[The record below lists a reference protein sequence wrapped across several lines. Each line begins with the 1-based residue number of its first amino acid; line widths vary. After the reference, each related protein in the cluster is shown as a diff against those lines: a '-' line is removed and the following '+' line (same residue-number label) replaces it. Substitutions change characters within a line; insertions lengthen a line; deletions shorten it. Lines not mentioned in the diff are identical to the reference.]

1 MKTRNLF
8 LSLFAFAALCACNKE
23 AQPAAPEVLGE
34 DAYVAVNIRATG
46 TDTKATGDYKFGTP
60 EENAVT
66 NALFLFYDAAGNPAN
81 SATPTLD
88 AWSNNS
94 DGTNV
99 ASTKTVLV
107 LEHTVIRPTS
117 MLVVLNYD
125 ATKLTDY
132 KAASL
137 SNIKAMLSTLS
148 VEVSSTNYYTMTNS
162 VYADGLNAFCE
173 VALTSDNFQ
182 DNPTDALSHSVTAYV
197 ERVASKIDVDV
208 SSVTCNTTTINIDG
222 TEVTLTPTV
231 TGYEITETPDA
242 SYLFKNVDPATWNTS
257 WAGWTSSANF
267 RSFWAKMPS
276 TGYNL
281 GYFAHEEITRATS
294 FADYYYENTSGGETT
309 TKLIVAVQLKNG
321 ANEVDFVKYAGLYYS
336 LATFKTMSIAALGT
350 TEISVDA
357 SMLDVVAHNTAASK
371 RYEMHF
377 ALNDTYTGSD
387 KDALNTKLAS
397 RTALYW
403 QKGKSYY
410 HVDIADSSAPE
421 GFKSGV
427 VRNHYYDI
435 DVNSIS
441 GLGVPVPDAKYD
453 INPEK
458 VDEEEYNVAAT
469 VNILQWRVVE
479 QSVDFNN

>member
-1 MKTRNLF
+1 MKTRSFVLG
-8 LSLFAFAALCACNKE
+8 LFAFAALCACNKE

-34 DAYVAVNIRATG
+34 DAYVAVNICATG
-46 TDTKATGDYKFGTP
+46 TDTKATGDYKFGTAA
-60 EENAVT
+60 ENDVT
-66 NALFLFYDAAGNPAN
+66 NALFLFYDAAGNPAT
-81 SATPTLD
+81 SATPTLGL
-88 AWSNNS
+88 WSNNS
-94 DGTNV
+94 DGNNV
-99 ASTKTVLV
+99 ASMQTVLV
-107 LEHTVIRPTS
+107 LENTVIRPTS

-125 ATKLTDY
+125 ATKLTNY
-132 KAASL
+132 QAATL
-137 SNIKAMLSTLS
+137 SDIKAMLSTLS
-148 VEVSSTNYYTMTNS
+148 VEVSSTDYYTMTNS
-162 VYADGLNAFCE
+162 VYANGLNAFCE

-182 DNPTDALSHSVTAYV
+182 DNPTDATNHPVTAYV
-197 ERVASKIDVDV
+197 ERIASKIDVDV
-208 SSVTCNTTTINIDG
+208 STVTCSPTTINIDG
-222 TEVTLTPTV
+222 TEVTLTPNV

-257 WAGWTSSANF
+257 WPEWTSSASF
-267 RSFWAKMPS
+267 RSFWAKMP

-281 GYFAHEEITRATS
+281 GYFAHNEITKTTS

-321 ANEVDFVKYAGLYYS
+321 ATEVDFVKYAGLYYL
-336 LATFKTMSIAALGT
+336 LATFKDMSITALGD
-350 TEISVDA
+350 TEITIDP
-357 SMLDVVAHNTAASK
+357 SMLNVVAHNTAVSK

-377 ALNDTYTGSD
+377 ELNDTYTGSD
-387 KDALNTKLAS
+387 KDDLNTILAS
-397 RTALYW
+397 RAALYW
-403 QKGKSYY
+403 QNGKSYY
-410 HVDIADSSAPE
+410 HVDIANSSAPE

-441 GLGVPVPDAKYD
+441 GLGVPVPDATYD

-479 QSVDFNN
+479 QEVNFEN

>member
-8 LSLFAFAALCACNKE
+8 LSLFAFAAVCACNKE
-23 AQPAAPEVLGE
+23 VQPETPQVLGE
-34 DAYVAVNIRATG
+34 DAYVAVNICAAG

-66 NALFLFYDAAGNPAN
+66 NALFLFYDAVGNPAT

-88 AWSNNS
+88 AWSDNS

-99 ASTKTVLV
+99 ASMSTVLV
-107 LEHTVIRPTS
+107 LPNTVIRPTS

-132 KAASL
+132 EAASL
-137 SNIKAMLSTLS
+137 SDIKAMLSTLS
-148 VEVSSTNYYTMTNS
+148 VEVTSTDYYTMTNS
-162 VYADGLNAFCE
+162 VYANGLNAFCE
-173 VALTSDNFQ
+173 VALTSENFQ
-182 DNPTDALSHSVTAYV
+182 DNQTDALNHAVEAYV
-197 ERVASKIDVDV
+197 ERVASKIYVDV
-208 SSVTCNTTTINIDG
+208 TSVTCNPTTINIDG

-242 SYLFKNVDPATWNTS
+242 SYLFKNVDPTNWTS
-257 WAGWTSSANF
+257 WPEWTSSANF

-281 GYFAHEEITRATS
+281 GYFAHNEITKTTS

-309 TKLIVAVQLKNG
+309 TKLIVAVQLKKDG
-321 ANEVDFVKYAGLYYS
+321 TEEVDFVKYAGLYYS
-336 LATFKTMSIAALGT
+336 LATFKTMSITALGT
-350 TEISVDA
+350 TDKTVDA

-377 ALNDTYTGSD
+377 ALNETYTGSD

-403 QKGKSYY
+403 QNGKSYY

-435 DVNSIS
+435 DVNSIK
-441 GLGVPVPDAKYD
+441 GLGVPVPDATYD

-479 QSVDFNN
+479 QDVDFDN

>member
-1 MKTRNLF
+1 MKTRSFVLG
-8 LSLFAFAALCACNKE
+8 LLAFAALCACNKE

-46 TDTKATGDYKFGTP
+46 TDTKATGDFRFGTDA
-60 EENAVT
+60 ENAVT
-66 NALFLFYDAAGNPAN
+66 NALFLFYDAAGNPAT
-81 SATPTLD
+81 SATPTLG

-99 ASTKTVLV
+99 ASTQTVLV
-107 LEHTVIRPTS
+107 LKNTVIRPTS

-125 ATKLTDY
+125 ATKLTNY
-132 KAASL
+132 QAASL
-137 SNIKAMLSTLS
+137 SDIKALLSTLS
-148 VEVSSTNYYTMTNS
+148 VEVSSTDYYTMTNS
-162 VYADGLNAFCE
+162 VYANGLNAFCE

-182 DNPTDALSHSVTAYV
+182 DNPTDAANHPVTAYV

-208 SSVTCNTTTINIDG
+208 NSVTCHTTPINIDG
-222 TEVTLTPTV
+222 TEVILTPTV

-257 WAGWTSSANF
+257 WTGWTSYASF

-281 GYFAHEEITRATS
+281 EYFAHNEITKTAS

-321 ANEVDFVKYAGLYYS
+321 ATEVDFVKYAGLYYS
-336 LATFKTMSIAALGT
+336 LATFKTMSITALGT
-350 TEISVDA
+350 PELPVDA

-387 KDALNTKLAS
+387 KDVLNTILAS

-403 QKGKSYY
+403 QNGKSYY

-421 GFKSGV
+421 GFRSGV

-441 GLGVPVPDAKYD
+441 GLGVPVPDATYD